1 LPAFWARL
9 SGRGLA
15 IGTGPHLGTYQGGVA
30 LVRVAAGLAGDR
42 WRRHKEVAV
51 AGYGLSAA
59 CRLALL
65 TAGTAL
71 STIGAIVLADR
82 TGKGIRTAPR
92 DAMISRSTPSD
103 QLGTAFGVHRAMDT
117 TRRADRPAAGDR
129 DPRCRAAGVPLPVPG
144 HRLPRRR
151 RADGARVLRGATRSS
166 PPPRR

>member
-15 IGTGPHLGTYQGGVA
+15 IGTGPHLGAYQGGVA

-65 TAGTAL
+65 TAGTAQ

-82 TGKGIRTAPR
+82 TGKGTRTAPR

-103 QLGTAFGVHRAMDT
+103 QLGTAFGVHHAMDT
-117 TRRADRPAAGDR
+117 TGALIGPLLAFAILAA
-129 DPRCRAAGVPLPVPG
+129 ASLAF
-144 HRLPRRR
+144 
-151 RADGARVLRGATRSS
+151 RSLSWS
-166 PPPRR
+166 PSASPSSG